1 MIPPTL
7 KTQNLDPPHSVIDLL
22 QWDSLMGRT
31 SWRSGDRGVTV
42 ARAETDNRRPPKT
55 RASATSN
62 AMCTIAAPTSCH
74 GKSASMASGSETRTA
89 TVRMPGR
96 SPLPSSKGYLSK
108 SYLRRLV
115 HNFFPV
121 DGGSQNTN
129 LIKISPFISL
139 SVCFCSSWK
148 DLTQPRLRHV
158 LVTSCHDLFNL

>member
-42 ARAETDNRRPPKT
+42 ARAETDNRRPPRT

-89 TVRMPGR
+89 TVHMPGR
-96 SPLPSSKGYLSK
+96 LPLPSSKRYLSK

-115 HNFFPV
+115 HNFF
-121 DGGSQNTN
+121 
-129 LIKISPFISL
+129 
-139 SVCFCSSWK
+139 
-148 DLTQPRLRHV
+148 
-158 LVTSCHDLFNL
+158 SCGWGLKTLNSFEL

>member
-1 MIPPTL
+1 MTPPTL

-42 ARAETDNRRPPKT
+42 ARAETDNRRPPRT

-62 AMCTIAAPTSCH
+62 ATCTIAAPTSCH

-115 HNFFPV
+115 HNFFPCGWGV
-121 DGGSQNTN
+121 SKYWTLLSYDRFLNFFFYRVLGGGGV
-129 LIKISPFISL
+129 KKKGFSP
-139 SVCFCSSWK
+139 SSK
-148 DLTQPRLRHV
+148 L
-158 LVTSCHDLFNL
+158 